1 MHATLLTAL
10 SLLLPSTLALPTLI
24 TRDLST
30 DEAAKLAV
38 GGPPNGGAPKGISQA
53 AIKNFQAVN
62 FLENIESSFFETGLY
77 NLSKTW
83 YHHNPLLFTA
93 IDVVTNVHAQE
104 LIHVATAKGIL
115 EANNATTF
123 DRCEYTFP
131 VDNSAEFLSLANII
145 TSVGIG
151 GVINLISGLAESDA
165 KIVQGP
171 ASILSAEARHDAFFR
186 EALGLVPTPTPFDT
200 RLSAQ
205 MVLSFDNQFIVPGSC
220 GTNMPS
226 FTPLPALSIV
236 PSEEHHHW
244 YQVPATGTGVSVKF
258 AFDTAEVKLSGK
270 PLFVGWINQANK
282 IAYSPA
288 TLNGDGVVETVI
300 PEGLAGMAFGA
311 LTEQDAALDVNA
323 LTPFTL
329 AGPAPVQIS

>member
-1 MHATLLTAL
+1 MHATLLTTF
-10 SLLLPSTLALPTLI
+10 SLLSSTLALPTLV

-62 FLENIESSFFETGLY
+62 FLENIESSFFESGLY
-77 NLSKTW
+77 NLSNSW
-83 YHHNPLLFTA
+83 YHGDPALATA
-93 IDVVTNVHAQE
+93 IDVVSHVHAQE

-115 EANNATTF
+115 QANNATTF
-123 DRCEYTFP
+123 DRCQYNFP
-131 VDNSAEFLSLANII
+131 VSNAAEFFSLANVI

-186 EALGLVPTPTPFDT
+186 AAIGLVPTPTPFDT

-220 GTNMPS
+220 GANMPS
-226 FTPLPALSIV
+226 FVPLPALTIV
-236 PSEEHHHW
+236 PDKKHHHW
-244 YQVPATGTGVSVKF
+244 YQVPATGTGVPIKF
-258 AFDTAEVKLSGK
+258 AFDTAEVKLTGK
-270 PLFVGWINQANK
+270 PLFVAWVNQANK

-288 TLNGDGVVETVI
+288 TLGGDGYVDTII